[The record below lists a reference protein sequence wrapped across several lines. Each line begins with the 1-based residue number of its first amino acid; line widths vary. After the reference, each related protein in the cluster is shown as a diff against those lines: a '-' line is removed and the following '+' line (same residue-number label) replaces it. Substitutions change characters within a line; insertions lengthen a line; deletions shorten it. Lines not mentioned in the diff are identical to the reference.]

1 MTMFTLHAHPGGNL
15 GYVLLDTLLEFLPVI
30 AVLFLSYLLMEWM
43 EHRMGERA
51 QRIIA
56 KAGPFAPAAGALLGC
71 VPQCGFSAA
80 AAGLYA
86 GRVISLGTL
95 YAVFLATSDEMLII
109 MLTASFDGGFAPWS
123 ILRVLGGKLVIG
135 TLLGMLTDLVMRLF
149 RRAAQAHGH
158 EHGHEHDPAHGYG
171 EASADAHAEDAGA
184 EHEIR
189 LALSE
194 DGVWRL
200 DTGEHEH
207 CHRGEVGRIHELCE
221 QAGCH
226 CEEGILRSALRHT
239 VHIGIFLLIFSLLL
253 NLLFH
258 FVGEDVLTSF
268 LEGRGPLSCFIA
280 SLVGLIPSCASSI
293 AITEL
298 YLAGALSLG
307 ALYAGLLTGAGVGVL
322 ILCRLNRPVWQT
334 VTVVAVLYLLGAL
347 TGVLIDGLHLDFLG
361 LKFA

>member
-1 MTMFTLHAHPGGNL
+1 MIMFTLHAHPGGNL

-43 EHRMGERA
+43 EHRMGERT
-51 QRIIA
+51 QHIIA

-95 YAVFLATSDEMLII
+95 YAVFLATSDEMFII
-109 MLTASFDGGFAPWS
+109 MLTASFSGDFAPWS

-158 EHGHEHDPAHGYG
+158 EHGHEHDPAHGHG
-171 EASADAHAEDAGA
+171 EASADAHADDPGTAHELHAAG
-184 EHEIR
+184 
-189 LALSE
+189 S
-194 DGVWRL
+194 
-200 DTGEHEH
+200 HEH
-207 CHRGEVGRIHELCE
+207 CHGGEVGRIHELCE

-226 CEEGILRSALRHT
+226 CEDGILRSALRHT
-239 VHIGIFLLIFSLLL
+239 VRIGVFLLIFSLTL
-253 NLLFH
+253 NLVFH
-258 FVGEDVLTSF
+258 FVGDDVLTAF
-268 LEGRGPLSCFIA
+268 LAGRGPLSCFIA

-322 ILCRLNRPVWQT
+322 ILCRLNRPVRQT
-334 VTVVAVLYLLGAL
+334 VVVVAVLYLMGAL
-347 TGVLIDGLHLDFLG
+347 TGVLIDALHLDFLG